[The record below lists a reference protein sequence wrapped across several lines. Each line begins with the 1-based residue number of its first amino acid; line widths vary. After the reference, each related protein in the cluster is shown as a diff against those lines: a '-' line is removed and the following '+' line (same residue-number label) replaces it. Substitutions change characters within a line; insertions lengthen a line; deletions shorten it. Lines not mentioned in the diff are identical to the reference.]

1 MEYASDGGATWR
13 ERIRLWIQENLNH
26 RVYDPV
32 VDAQRLFSAEELTGL
47 PAWKTSDLERY
58 RRTIRIAINHDLDV
72 MTRQAD
78 YVICLWDEAAAR
90 GGGTQAELT
99 TAYRKGI
106 PVYMMTEMP
115 ASDIS
120 GWILAC
126 TDRIFSKVDE
136 LKPFLAATYGKD
148 ARQQALWK

>member
-1 MEYASDGGATWR
+1 
-13 ERIRLWIQENLNH
+13 
-26 RVYDPV
+26 
-32 VDAQRLFSAEELTGL
+32 
-47 PAWKTSDLERY
+47 
-58 RRTIRIAINHDLDV
+58 V

-99 TAYRKGI
+99 AAYRKGI
-106 PVYMMTEMP
+106 RVYMVTEMP
-115 ASDIS
+115 SSEVS

-126 TDRIFSKVDE
+126 TDRIFSSFDE